1 MRINRFAL
9 PGLLALAVTG
19 CGKEQAPVTPAPAP
33 GAPAPAAVKLTD
45 LDAVKSSKSPYR
57 IALIVKTR
65 NNPFFRP
72 MISEFEKTVKELGCV
87 PDVQAPPQEM
97 DYEKQMALVQEEVS
111 RGVRAICIAPADSKG
126 IVPALVA
133 ASKKGVLVINLDNR
147 VDRGAA
153 TSLGLSLTGYVGADN
168 LAGGRLAGE
177 AMLAKVK
184 AGADVAILEGI
195 RGADN
200 AEARRKGFSE
210 AVQGKLKVVAS
221 ESAEWD
227 TEKAYQKTQN
237 ILAAHKGLAGIFC
250 ANDKMAVGA
259 MKAIAESGQ
268 KGKITVVGYDN
279 IPDVKA
285 ALTSGELAA
294 TIEQRPDLMGR
305 YGARM
310 AVGVLNGEVPAGGD
324 IVVPLETVTK

>member
-1 MRINRFAL
+1 MRIHRYTL
-9 PGLLALAVTG
+9 PGLLILTVTG
-19 CGKEQAPVTPAPAP
+19 CGKEQPPVAPASVP
-33 GAPAPAAVKLTD
+33 ASAPTVTLAN
-45 LDAVKSSKSPYR
+45 LDAVKAAKAPYR

-72 MISEFEKTVKELGCV
+72 MIAEFEETVKELGGV

-111 RGVRAICIAPADSKG
+111 RGVKAICIAPADSKG

-133 ASKKGVLVINLDNR
+133 ARKKGVLIINLDNR
-147 VDRGAA
+147 VDREAA
-153 TSLGLSLTGYVGADN
+153 ASLGLSLSGYVGADN

-184 AGADVAILEGI
+184 ANVNVAILEGI

-200 AEARRKGFSE
+200 AEARRKGFTE
-210 AVQGKLKVVAS
+210 AVQGKLNIVAH

-227 TEKAYQKTQN
+227 TEIAYQKTQN

-285 ALTSGELAA
+285 ALASGELAA
-294 TIEQRPDLMGR
+294 TIEQHPDLMGR

-310 AVGVLNGEVPAGGD
+310 AVGVLNGQVPAGGD
-324 IVVPLETVTK
+324 IVVPLETITR